1 MTARTLLR
9 GLDDMDGR
17 VQNLEVEDDG
27 DTDRDGIRHVT
38 MQVSV
43 CRPADLDRM
52 VECLGRRPG
61 IRSVRVGAG
70 EMD

>member
-1 MTARTLLR
+1 M
-9 GLDDMDGR
+9 
-17 VQNLEVEDDG
+17 EVNV
-27 DTDRDGIRHVT
+27 RDGIRHVT

-43 CRPADLDRM
+43 RRPADLDRM
-52 VECLGRRPG
+52 VEDLGRRPE